1 MFNLSFFINSFLFG
15 IALAMDAFS
24 VSIVNGIKEPGMKM
38 NKACTISGTF
48 AAFQFAMPLAGWYL
62 VRTLVDFFTGLTKI
76 VPWIG
81 VALLLFIGGKMII
94 ESIAA
99 KKKGEEKEAEELG
112 KGGLIIQ
119 GIATSID
126 ALSVGFTISDYSFS
140 PALVE
145 CLIIAVTT
153 FGICFAGCHIGKKA
167 GEKLSDKAEIVGGI
181 ILLGIAVEIAVK
193 TLRG

>member
-1 MFNLSFFINSFLFG
+1 M
-15 IALAMDAFS
+15 
-24 VSIVNGIKEPGMKM
+24 
-38 NKACTISGTF
+38 ISGTF
-48 AAFQFAMPLAGWYL
+48 AAFQFAMPLAGWFL
-62 VRTLVDFFTGLTKI
+62 VRTLVDFFKGLTKI

-81 VALLLFIGGKMII
+81 VALLLFIGLKMII
-94 ESIAA
+94 ESFTAE
-99 KKKGEEKEAEELG
+99 KNGEETKDNLG

-140 PALVE
+140 PALAE

-153 FGICFAGCHIGKKA
+153 FCICFVGCHIGKKA
-167 GEKLSDKAEIVGGI
+167 GEKLSDKAEIVGGL

-193 TLRG
+193 ALRG